1 MKVELYYFDDC
12 PSYFKAI
19 ENVREALRLEGLPE
33 DVTLVEV
40 LSGQDAQEKRL
51 IGSPTIRIDGV
62 DVEGPAAEEQGY
74 GFGCRIYADN
84 GSSAGWPSVEKVR
97 KALAQGAKSSA

>member
-1 MKVELYYFDDC
+1 MKIELYYFAGC
-12 PSYFKAI
+12 PSYAKALD
-19 ENVREALRLEGLPE
+19 NVQQALQLEGLSEEIALIPVASE
-33 DVTLVEV
+33 AE
-40 LSGQDAQEKRL
+40 AQAKQF

-62 DVEGPAAEEQGY
+62 DVEGPQADEKGY

-97 KALAQGAKSSA
+97 LALRRQT

>member
-1 MKVELYYFDDC
+1 MKIELYYFEDC
-12 PSYFKAI
+12 PSYPKALD
-19 ENVREALRLEGLPE
+19 NVRQALKFEGLSADIALIPVAS
-33 DVTLVEV
+33 DVE
-40 LSGQDAQEKRL
+40 AQAKRF

-62 DVEGPAAEEQGY
+62 DVEGPQADEKGY

-97 KALAQGAKSSA
+97 LALRRQA

>member
-1 MKVELYYFDDC
+1 VNIELYYFEGC
-12 PSYFKAI
+12 PSYSTALD
-19 ENVREALRLEGLPE
+19 NVRQALQLEGLSD
-33 DVTLVEV
+33 DVALIPVA
-40 LSGQDAQEKRL
+40 SDAEAQAKQF

-62 DVEGPAAEEQGY
+62 DVEGPQADEKGY

-97 KALAQGAKSSA
+97 LALRRKT